1 MPTHTAAAQTCNGE
15 RPRSGDHAARVRYIR
30 PAAHGTP
37 PACDPTCNMRALYS
51 MSCNIQCVTCNV
63 QHAACYLPHAPCK
76 MHHAPCNMHH
86 ASARVR
92 SARCSRTH
100 RAVLARPTRTPAVS
114 TCERSCPRWT
124 ESCARRRYAAARPP
138 RCSRSRLLPAAP
150 KRSTRVAARIIA
162 APRLS
167 RARAACRRAGACI
180 SGGWDALGLQLRDDF
195 ERHDR
200 TAAGKLALG
209 SACAL
214 ACVARHRHLCPIVLD
229 LSISVGFP
237 GFSYVKDGRAERR
250 R

>member
-1 MPTHTAAAQTCNGE
+1 MPTHTAAAQHATA
-15 RPRSGDHAARVRYIR
+15 RDHAARVRCIR
-30 PAAHGTP
+30 PAAHGTL
-37 PACDPTCNMRALYS
+37 PACDPTCNMRALCS
-51 MSCNIQCVTCNV
+51 MSCNIQCATCDV
-63 QHAACYLPHAPCK
+63 RHAAWHLPHAPCTVQD
-76 MHHAPCNMHH
+76 ATRER
-86 ASARVR
+86 SVR
-92 SARCSRTH
+92 STRCSRTH
-100 RAVLARPTRTPAVS
+100 RAVLARPTRTLAVS

-124 ESCARRRYAAARPP
+124 ESCARRRYVAARPP
-138 RCSRSRLLPAAP
+138 RCSRSRLLPAP

-162 APRLS
+162 ASRLS

-180 SGGWDALGLQLRDDF
+180 PALGDALGLQLRDDF

-237 GFSYVKDGRAERR
+237 GFSYVRDGRAERR